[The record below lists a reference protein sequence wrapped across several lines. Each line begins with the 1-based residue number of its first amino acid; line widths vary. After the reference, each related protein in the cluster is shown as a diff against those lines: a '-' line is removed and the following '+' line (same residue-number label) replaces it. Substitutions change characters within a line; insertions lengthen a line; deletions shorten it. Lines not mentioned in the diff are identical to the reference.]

1 MDKIRVAFATDDK
14 QNLTKEHFGEAKE
27 YLLYEISKTNS
38 EQITSVA
45 NRSPEEKMHGDPN
58 KAKGIAHLLKPFKV
72 QVLVNKAFGRNIT
85 RMQQKFV
92 CVLSKEDNIN
102 TQLKN
107 IQIQFETIVEEWEKG
122 ENRNYLKI

>member
-1 MDKIRVAFATDDK
+1 
-14 QNLTKEHFGEAKE
+14 
-27 YLLYEISKTNS
+27 
-38 EQITSVA
+38 
-45 NRSPEEKMHGDPN
+45 
-58 KAKGIAHLLKPFKV
+58 
-72 QVLVNKAFGRNIT
+72 
-85 RMQQKFV
+85 MQQKFV